1 MKFRP
6 ILITPPAESPITLDE
21 VKAQAIVDFA
31 DDDDLLTGLRD
42 AAVAHLDGFR
52 GILGRA
58 MVSQTWQVQQAAWL
72 REICLPVP
80 DVSAVAISYADAGGA
95 EQSVTADDI
104 AVLPIASGTLVSLAD
119 SFDLPTLENSNPAPI
134 KVQFTC
140 GFGTAADVPANL
152 KLAINCLA
160 ADWYENRSGDTKQGL
175 PMGVEALIRP
185 YRWVA
190 V

>member
-1 MKFRP
+1 MFRP
-6 ILITPPAESPITLDE
+6 ILITPPAQSPVTLDE

-58 MVSQTWQVQQAAWL
+58 MVSQTWQVQQAAWS

-119 SFDLPTLENSNPAPI
+119 SFDLPTLESSNPAPI
-134 KVQFTC
+134 AVQFTC
-140 GFGTAADVPANL
+140 GFGAAVDVPANL
-152 KLAINCLA
+152 KLAVKALA
-160 ADWYENRSGDTKQGL
+160 ATWYENRTAQPGEAL
-175 PMGVEALIRP
+175 PMGVSALIQP
-185 YRWVA
+185 YRWMA